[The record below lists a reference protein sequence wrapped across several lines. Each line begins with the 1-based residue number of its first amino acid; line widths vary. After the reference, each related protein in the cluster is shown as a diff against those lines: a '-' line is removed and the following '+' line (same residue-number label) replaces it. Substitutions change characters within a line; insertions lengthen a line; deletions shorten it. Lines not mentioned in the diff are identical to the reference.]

1 MSNILN
7 SLGIDKEDLNWWH
20 LGACRGMETNLFYE
34 KYEIDHNVAKNI
46 DEACMSCPV
55 IKMCYDYAIKNNEHG
70 VWGGVYLNSGSVDKT
85 KNTHKTK
92 EIWKRLKAKHGR

>member
-1 MSNILN
+1 
-7 SLGIDKEDLNWWH
+7 
-20 LGACRGMETNLFYE
+20 
-34 KYEIDHNVAKNI
+34 
-46 DEACMSCPV
+46 MSCPV

-92 EIWKRLKAKHGR
+92 EIWKRLKVKHGR

>member
-1 MSNILN
+1 
-7 SLGIDKEDLNWWH
+7 
-20 LGACRGMETNLFYE
+20 METNLFYE
-34 KYEIDHNVAKNI
+34 KYEIDYNIAKNI
-46 DEACMSCPV
+46 DEACLSCPV

-92 EIWKRLKAKHGR
+92 EIWKKLKAKHV

>member
-34 KYEIDHNVAKNI
+34 KYEIDYNVAKNI

-55 IKMCYDYAIKNNEHG
+55 IKMCYDYAIENNEHG

-85 KNTHKTK
+85 KNIHKTK
-92 EIWKRLKAKHGR
+92 EIWKKLKVKHGR

>member
-34 KYEIDHNVAKNI
+34 KY
-46 DEACMSCPV
+46 
-55 IKMCYDYAIKNNEHG
+55 
-70 VWGGVYLNSGSVDKT
+70 
-85 KNTHKTK
+85 
-92 EIWKRLKAKHGR
+92 